1 MSLSVCM
8 RIQEQMK
15 KNGLPIGVAVAA
27 GFLFLSAA
35 PGRIFA
41 QSAPPPAG
49 EPPPSIA
56 APPAPAQPGRA
67 PHRVED
73 DFAGLSYTD
82 EQKAKIDEIRKNMR
96 ARMDLVT
103 KDDKLTPDQKQA
115 MLTGLQRMETSEM
128 FKELTPEQQ
137 KEVLKKAQARRAA
150 DPQRQKSRYPM
161 TVPPH

>member
-1 MSLSVCM
+1 M
-8 RIQEQMK
+8 RIEQMK
-15 KNGLPIGVAVAA
+15 KNGFSIGVAIAA

-49 EPPPSIA
+49 GPPPSIA
-56 APPAPAQPGRA
+56 APPAPAEPSRA
-67 PHRVED
+67 RHRVED

-96 ARMDLVT
+96 ARMEVVA
-103 KDDKLTPDQKQA
+103 KDNKLTPDQKEA
-115 MLTGLQRMETSEM
+115 MFVGLQRIEGSEM
-128 FKELTPEQQ
+128 FKVLTPEQQ

-150 DPQRQKSRYPM
+150 EQAGQKAPYP
-161 TVPPH
+161 TVAPH